1 MEVFEEFTEE
11 FRKDMFNK
19 ADNDREFA
27 YGLGIVLG
35 ANARFSMPL
44 RLLPNIDNCCNETRA
59 ITAKTRINFMV
70 ASSSVRTDTIP

>member
-1 MEVFEEFTEE
+1 
-11 FRKDMFNK
+11 MFNK
-19 ADNDREFA
+19 ADNNREFA

-35 ANARFSMPL
+35 ANARFSMLLILPL
-44 RLLPNIDNCCNETRA
+44 KLLPNIDNCCNETRA